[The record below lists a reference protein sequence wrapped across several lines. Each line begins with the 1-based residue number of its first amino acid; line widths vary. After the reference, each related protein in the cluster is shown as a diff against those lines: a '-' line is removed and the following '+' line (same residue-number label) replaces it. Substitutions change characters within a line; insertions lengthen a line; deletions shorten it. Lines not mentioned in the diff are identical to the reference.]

1 MKRHG
6 LHFSTRPRL
15 FPARLLEA
23 RFVESKQQN
32 LDGRFFPSQ
41 NFMWKVCVL
50 FWIES
55 FEYSVSLNFFSQK
68 KNLGNCL
75 GEIFYFRKFCEKEIQ
90 EEIIIV

>member
-41 NFMWKVCVL
+41 NL
-50 FWIES
+50 FPSNRNDARWQNWFSGLQTICLEVGR
-55 FEYSVSLNFFSQK
+55 FE
-68 KNLGNCL
+68 C
-75 GEIFYFRKFCEKEIQ
+75 
-90 EEIIIV
+90 